1 MINQEQFQRL
11 QVLCNNILKNIASDN
26 IDMAKRQSWLLHEVI
41 CTKHGKNYGKE
52 EKDSDRK

>member
-1 MINQEQFQRL
+1 MINQAQFQKL
-11 QVLCNNILKNIASDN
+11 QVLCNDILQNIAINN
-26 IDMAKRQSWLLHEVI
+26 IEMAKKKRWLLHEVI